1 MKILNGLTLT
11 SALSLGNGVGSS
23 GQVLTSQGASAVPI
37 WTTISGGAGGS
48 GTVTS
53 VDMTVPSILSVS
65 GNPITSSGTFALSL
79 SNQNANLI
87 FAGPSTG
94 SASAPAFRSLV
105 LADLPTS
112 GVVAGIYKSV
122 TIDDRG
128 RVTSGTN
135 PTTLSGYGITDA
147 LDTSATGQ
155 TKSGALNIL
164 GNVGIGTASPS
175 TKLDVSGVV
184 SATGFSTSGSVLVGK
199 GSANGLT
206 VGDVATNSNA
216 LIRLQGTSN
225 GYNFLLGN
233 NVNVSAFELTPST
246 VVGGTTYS
254 NNVYSVTGLGLHKW
268 SAGGNETMRLT
279 TTGGLAIGGGF
290 NPQAGT
296 VLDIAGGFSARG
308 ATNAGADFLI
318 LPDATTGVSG
328 VVLDTSFVSGGYGP
342 LKFNLSGSEKM
353 RITAAGNVGI
363 NNTTPAYKL
372 HIGETITTADAA
384 NLFGI
389 TTASGGVFSI
399 GVNDRSAAN
408 PTWNLTTGTSES
420 LSIVQG
426 SNTRLFMDGA
436 GRFVAGTSLLSL
448 PSWGANNTYNANGYI
463 NIKGSGEQNIT
474 LQTTDSNNT
483 VSKFFTGNTAWGLW
497 NDGTAVKPFVV
508 GGYQTEWMRIT
519 SDNSGAS
526 FNIGIGTTSPST
538 ALQVVGTVTGTTFSG
553 ALSGN
558 ATTATTLQ
566 TARAIALS
574 GDATGSANFDGS
586 AGITISTTLA
596 NSGVTSGSYGSGTQ
610 VGIFTVDSKGRL
622 TSASN
627 TAISSATLSGDVVN
641 TAVTPGA
648 TTTVTL
654 STVNSNVGTYGS
666 GGTLIS
672 TPTVDAKGRIT
683 AISNTAIAAAT
694 LTGDIS
700 NVSVLPGA
708 TTTITLNTVN
718 SNVGS
723 FGSSIAIPV
732 VTVNGK
738 GLVTAVSTIAPKTPS
753 LNDVTTVGAT
763 TSSTI
768 TINNTTQSTGST
780 NGALIVSGGLGVAKD
795 TYIAGQLTIGGT
807 LNVGGTLITTG
818 VSTLIVD
825 DSIIYMAQNN
835 SGNVVDI
842 GTVGAFNNGTYQHTG
857 LVRRATDGKWY
868 LFSGVTYEPTS
879 TINFS
884 TYTVDTLK
892 ANLEGNITGN
902 AATVTN
908 GLYSTSTYSNPSWL
922 TGLSWS
928 KILGTPTTLSGYGI
942 TDALNA
948 TNTSLKRVDSVS
960 EGGQINFNRPSDDTM
975 YWALDTYGTST
986 APSFRLLETTNL
998 RLQIDPGGAFKFN
1011 GSAGSSGQVL
1021 TSQGTS
1027 STPIWTTVSGGG
1039 SGSVTSVDM
1048 TVPSILAV
1056 SGNPITSAGTFALSL
1071 ANQNANLVFAGPST
1085 GAATTPAFRSLVAAD
1100 IPNLGS
1106 SYLSLSGGTLTGRLV
1121 ISSGGASITGGITSI
1136 SDISVNGVN
1145 IGAGPSTNAYNTKI
1159 GVSALNGI
1167 STGTYNI
1174 AIGYQA
1180 LYGTTTASD
1189 IVAIG
1194 KNALY
1199 SATNT
1204 VSGIVAIGASA
1215 LTANTSGI
1223 NNVAIGYQTLKA
1235 NTSGNY
1241 NTALGYNAV
1250 SSTTTSAQQTGIGS
1264 RSLQNNTGSGN
1275 TAVGENTISATGAG
1289 SNNSALGVSALAA
1302 NTSGTNNTGIGS
1314 ISLNANTTGS
1324 YNVAIGRSALAGST
1338 STSYNI
1344 AIGYNSLSGVSN
1356 TVSNLVAIGQS
1367 TLALNTTGTNNTAIG
1382 DQALSANL
1390 DGYSNI
1396 AIGNSAL
1403 KVNTTGSNNT
1413 VIGHQAGFNITT
1425 GSSNTI
1431 IGMLAGVTNISDT
1444 VLIGAGTTERLR
1456 IDSNGNVGIGISS
1469 PTGDDKA
1476 IHIHGTTASSIHL
1489 TNSTTG
1495 TALGDGSDIT
1505 AYGSDFIIRNRE
1517 VGSILFRTQNA
1528 DMANIDSVGSFTIN
1542 SQNYSSGA
1550 LSIGTG
1556 TATGTQYIKLRTSD
1570 SEAHITYTNGDGS
1583 TSGVK
1588 FQNYNG
1594 SPIPITAQ
1602 AVNLTSAPTS
1612 SSHAVPKSYADDI
1625 MAIAWLGL

>member
-1 MKILNGLTLT
+1 MRIDENG
-11 SALSLGNGVGSS
+11 
-23 GQVLTSQGASAVPI
+23 
-37 WTTISGGAGGS
+37 
-48 GTVTS
+48 
-53 VDMTVPSILSVS
+53 
-65 GNPITSSGTFALSL
+65 
-79 SNQNANLI
+79 
-87 FAGPSTG
+87 
-94 SASAPAFRSLV
+94 
-105 LADLPTS
+105 
-112 GVVAGIYKSV
+112 K
-122 TIDDRG
+122 
-128 RVTSGTN
+128 
-135 PTTLSGYGITDA
+135 
-147 LDTSATGQ
+147 
-155 TKSGALNIL
+155 
-164 GNVGIGTASPS
+164 VGIG
-175 TKLDVSGVV
+175 V
-184 SATGFSTSGSVLVGK
+184 
-199 GSANGLT
+199 
-206 VGDVATNSNA
+206 TN
-216 LIRLQGTSN
+216 
-225 GYNFLLGN
+225 
-233 NVNVSAFELTPST
+233 
-246 VVGGTTYS
+246 
-254 NNVYSVTGLGLHKW
+254 
-268 SAGGNETMRLT
+268 
-279 TTGGLAIGGGF
+279 
-290 NPQAGT
+290 
-296 VLDIAGGFSARG
+296 
-308 ATNAGADFLI
+308 
-318 LPDATTGVSG
+318 
-328 VVLDTSFVSGGYGP
+328 
-342 LKFNLSGSEKM
+342 
-353 RITAAGNVGI
+353 
-363 NNTTPAYKL
+363 
-372 HIGETITTADAA
+372 
-384 NLFGI
+384 
-389 TTASGGVFSI
+389 
-399 GVNDRSAAN
+399 
-408 PTWNLTTGTSES
+408 
-420 LSIVQG
+420 
-426 SNTRLFMDGA
+426 
-436 GRFVAGTSLLSL
+436 
-448 PSWGANNTYNANGYI
+448 
-463 NIKGSGEQNIT
+463 
-474 LQTTDSNNT
+474 
-483 VSKFFTGNTAWGLW
+483 
-497 NDGTAVKPFVV
+497 
-508 GGYQTEWMRIT
+508 
-519 SDNSGAS
+519 
-526 FNIGIGTTSPST
+526 PST
-538 ALQVVGTVTGTTFSG
+538 ALQVSGTITGTTFSG

-566 TARAIALS
+566 TTRAIALS
-574 GDATGSANFDGS
+574 GDASGTVNFDGS
-586 AGITISTTLA
+586 AGVTI
-596 NSGVTSGSYGSGTQ
+596 
-610 VGIFTVDSKGRL
+610 
-622 TSASN
+622 
-627 TAISSATLSGDVVN
+627 SATL
-641 TAVTPGA
+641 A
-648 TTTVTL
+648 
-654 STVNSNVGTYGS
+654 TVNSNT
-666 GGTLIS
+666 
-672 TPTVDAKGRIT
+672 
-683 AISNTAIAAAT
+683 
-694 LTGDIS
+694 
-700 NVSVLPGA
+700 
-708 TTTITLNTVN
+708 
-718 SNVGS
+718 GS
-723 FGSSIAIPV
+723 FGSSVAIPV

-738 GLVTAVSTIAPKTPS
+738 GLVTAVSTIAPKIDS
-753 LNDVTTVGAT
+753 LNDTTAVGAT
-763 TSSTI
+763 TSSAI

-780 NGALIVSGGLGVAKD
+780 TGALIISGGLGVAKD

-825 DSIIYMAQNN
+825 DSIIYMAENN

-842 GTVGAFNNGTYQHTG
+842 GIVGAFNNGTYQHTG

-868 LFSGVTYEPTS
+868 LFSGVTYEPTA
-879 TINFS
+879 TVNFS
-884 TYTVDTLK
+884 NYAVDTIK
-892 ANLEGNITGN
+892 ANLEGNVTGNASSATNIGGGATGSIPYQSGATTTAFVAAGTSGTFFKSQGTAAPIWSSVSKADVGLSNVENTALSTWSGSTYITTIGTISSPSFTGIPLVPTAAANTNTTQIASTAFVLGQASSSNPLMNGTVSAGTSTRFSRADHVHASDTTKLSLTGGSLGGQLQSTVAQGTAPFIVESSTLVSNLNAELLSGQTTGYYLNYNNLTNKPTIPTVNDAVITLTTTGTGLSGSATFSLNQAGTTTFTVTSNATFANTASTIVARDASGNFTAGNITAATFSGTLSGNITGN

-908 GLYSTSTYSNPSWL
+908 GLYSTGAYSNPSWL

-942 TDALNA
+942 TDALSA
-948 TNTSLKRVDSVS
+948 TNAILKRVDSAT

-1275 TAVGENTISATGAG
+1275 TAVGEGTISATGAG

-1302 NTSGTNNTGIGS
+1302 NTSGINNTGIGS

-1344 AIGYNSLSGVSN
+1344 AIGYNSLSGVTN

-1528 DMANIDSVGSFTIN
+1528 DMANIDSVGNFTIN

-1556 TATGTQYIKLRTSD
+1556 SATGTQYIKLRTSD

-1588 FQNYNG
+1588 FQDF
-1594 SPIPITAQ
+1594 SAATIPITVKS
-1602 AVNLTSAPTS
+1602 VNITSAPTGA
-1612 SSHAVPKSYADDI
+1612 SHAVTKSYADNI